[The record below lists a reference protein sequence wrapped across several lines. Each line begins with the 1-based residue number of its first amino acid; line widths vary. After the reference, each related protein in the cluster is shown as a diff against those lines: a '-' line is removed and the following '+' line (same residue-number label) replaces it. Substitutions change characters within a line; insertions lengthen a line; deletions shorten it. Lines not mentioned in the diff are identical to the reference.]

1 MAENNLPENA
11 GNEVVKYGKVA
22 YCLLAFFLGGIGIH
36 SFYAKK
42 WKEGIAFIVITVI
55 VVVLSV
61 KGVMNPEN
69 TTPVFIA
76 NIISLLAFG
85 YRVYQ
90 IVVAIKK
97 PADEF
102 GRISD

>member
-11 GNEVVKYGKVA
+11 GNEAVKYGKLA
-22 YCLLAFFLGGIGIH
+22 YCLLAFFLGGLGIH

-42 WKEGIAFIVITVI
+42 WKEGVAFIVITAIVI
-55 VVVLSV
+55 VLSFI
-61 KGVMNPEN
+61 GGLNLENPK
-69 TTPVFIA
+69 PLFAA